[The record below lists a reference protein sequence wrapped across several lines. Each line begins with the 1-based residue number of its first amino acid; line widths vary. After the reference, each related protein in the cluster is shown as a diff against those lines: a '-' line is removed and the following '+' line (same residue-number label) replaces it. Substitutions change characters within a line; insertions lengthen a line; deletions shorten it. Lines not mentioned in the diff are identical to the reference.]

1 MGNNLSV
8 KLKEEYR
15 KKNCKIL
22 TEKQD
27 SLLGVYALLS
37 IKNFNDQIF
46 IRKIINPN

>member
-15 KKNCKIL
+15 KKNFKIL

-27 SLLGVYALLS
+27 SMLGVYALLS
-37 IKNFNDQIF
+37 IKNYHD
-46 IRKIINPN
+46 